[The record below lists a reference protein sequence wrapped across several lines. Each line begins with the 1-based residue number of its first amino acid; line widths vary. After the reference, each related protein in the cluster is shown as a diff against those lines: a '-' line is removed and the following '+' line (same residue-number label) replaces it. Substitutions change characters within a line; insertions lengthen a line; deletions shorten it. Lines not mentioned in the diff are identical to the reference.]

1 MRNVVLPD
9 RTEDFTADPSELYFD
24 LAFVFGLSQ
33 LVGLLI
39 DEHDWVGVGKAALL
53 FTLVWMVW
61 SQFTWTANAVPGNQ
75 PVVRLFFMVST
86 AVTIPMSASVS
97 TAFDDG
103 GPVFAISLA
112 TIFLAAGGLS
122 LYSVKN
128 ALDDPTI
135 VQTLVRYGSVA
146 SASLVPLVVGSF
158 FDGVTRTVLWLVAIA
173 LILLAMAISGSGEFI
188 VRAGHFAER
197 HGLIMIV
204 ALGEVIVAVGIPV
217 VRTLEDSDKSL
228 NSATVTALLA
238 SGAFAGLLWWL
249 YFDRL
254 QGALEHR
261 VAELQEPQRSSMAR
275 DLYTAGHI
283 PVVGGVILAAAALE
297 EIALHPDDPVGE
309 TFGLMLFGGIALFL
323 VGVSGVIFRGYS
335 AIAIERLS
343 AAVIIGALLLATADV
358 QGVWVLVLVDL
369 VLLGVIVLETRR
381 YPETTTR
388 PA

>member
-9 RTEDFTADPSELYFD
+9 RTEDFTADASELYFD

-39 DEHDWVGVGKAALL
+39 NEHDWVGVGKAALL
-53 FTLVWMVW
+53 FVLVWMVW
-61 SQFTWTANAVPGNQ
+61 SQFTWTSNAVPGNQ

-97 TAFDDG
+97 TAFGDG
-103 GPVFAISLA
+103 GPVFAISLSI
-112 TIFLAAGGLS
+112 IFLAAMLLS
-122 LYSVKN
+122 LYSVKSV
-128 ALDDPTI
+128 LGDPAI
-135 VQTLVRYGSVA
+135 LRSMWQYGSVA
-146 SASLVPLVVGSF
+146 VASLVPLVIGSF
-158 FDGVTRTVLWLVAIA
+158 LDGAGRTVLWLVSVG
-173 LILLAMAISGSGEFI
+173 LILLAMAISGASEFI

-217 VRTLEDSDKSL
+217 VRTLEDSEKSL
-228 NSATVTALLA
+228 GSMTIAALVA

-261 VAELQEPQRSSMAR
+261 VAELQEPHRSTMAR

-297 EIALHPDDPVGE
+297 EIALHPDEPVGT
-309 TFGLMLFGGIALFL
+309 TFGLMLFGGVTLFL
-323 VGVSGVIFRGYS
+323 LGVSGVVFRAYS
-335 AIAIERLS
+335 ALAVERL
-343 AAVIIGALLLATADV
+343 AAAAIIGAVLLLAADV
-358 QGVWVLVLVDL
+358 DGVWVLILIDL

-381 YPETTTR
+381 YPE
-388 PA
+388 PATSGS